1 MNLKR
6 DMTVFKTKM
15 IIAAAFAAIL
25 MFEGLP
31 ALFAQVNQ
39 LVEEEP
45 ILSVRPDEIDFGI
58 LRDTET
64 GVASIE
70 ISNKGQGK
78 IKWMVKWIDPWLVL
92 DKYSGVV
99 EDSTQIVLVT
109 ANLCD
114 LPLGRHK
121 TGIVITSSCGTR
133 MVPVSVTVL
142 RDNNAT
148 HRPELEEIRLA
159 SITNTQVGRKIRM
172 SAVGIYTDGSER
184 DITKKIKWIS
194 ENKRTGYFVD
204 KGLFIGKHKGDVRV
218 FAKDGAVKSPG
229 VTIYID
235 ALDGPLLK
243 VSLPKIRLDHMEKD
257 SIEDI
262 SLTMRNAG
270 KGELEWEVISRTPWL
285 ILDED
290 TSSGGVVRQM
300 ADESRRYPT
309 EIPTVSDEYNRETDV
324 EENAPDRRKSGYS
337 SSLRGTGRK
346 NIKIAVDVTG
356 LLEGRYEGAILVRS
370 NGGDEEITISV
381 NIRSLESISLTPVSV
396 RMAVNHRM
404 AFRATGIWS
413 DGSRTDLSG
422 GSDSRWAVSD
432 PSVGYFL
439 RRKPVFVA
447 KRAGRVEIRKVRG
460 GVISNVAVVNA
471 AEDVAGPVLMVS
483 PREVDLGTIGPGESS
498 KGVISLKNVGGGGD
512 LIWLVYGMGD
522 WISPYDDTLSGTAG
536 MSARNLRISIESM
549 TDEGVSVNGLF
560 AVRVRFETGHN
571 SVSYEKLLSPG
582 SCREELKLLFNG
594 GERTVFLKF
603 EVAEKGSRP
612 CMDVRPLGIDFGSVE
627 TGRKLMK
634 RIELRNVGKDVLKW
648 EAMLQGKRKNFRG
661 VALER
666 GRYVSFANETVSGKG
681 SYSVPGHLENALEIS
696 GEWSE
701 ERGYPY
707 STGEN
712 DLLRYSFSGSGIVLF
727 LWKDIYGGTLDVF
740 VDNRMVGEID
750 CASEKRERIEFP
762 VAETLSD
769 GEPHLLVL
777 AVRGGTVEVE
787 GVRVYTAGLMEGG
800 KGWIRISPEKG
811 TTANEVDYINVTASS
826 ADLTPGSY
834 SENILFYSGEGVEIV
849 EVALDV
855 KSDKLPELI
864 DIYRYIRG
872 TDTLLSPEVAR
883 GDFPLERYR
892 KGELAFRLF
901 RKDTPGTTEF
911 FQWHNPSRGTHF
923 YSYSRSGGKHSLK
936 GYVFDGT
943 IGNIATLK
951 LPDTRD
957 LYRWFNPET
966 GAYFYTTDTKG
977 ENREKMG
984 YMYDGVA
991 GYVR

>member
-1 MNLKR
+1 
-6 DMTVFKTKM
+6 MTVFKTKTV
-15 IIAAAFAAIL
+15 IAAAFAAIL
-25 MFEGLP
+25 MFGGVP

-39 LVEEEP
+39 PVEEKP
-45 ILSVRPDEIDFGI
+45 ILSVRPDGIDFGI

-78 IKWMVKWIDPWLVL
+78 IRWMVKWTDPWLAL

-99 EDSTQIVLVT
+99 EDDTQVVSVT
-109 ANLCD
+109 ANPRD

-121 TGIVITSSCGTR
+121 AGIVITSSCGAR
-133 MVPVSVTVL
+133 MVPVSLTVL
-142 RDNNAT
+142 RDNNDT
-148 HRPELEEIRLA
+148 HRPELAGIRLA
-159 SITNTQVGRKIRM
+159 SITSTQVGRKIRM
-172 SAVGIYTDGSER
+172 SAVGIYSDGSRR
-184 DITKKIKWIS
+184 DITKEIKWIS

-218 FAKDGAVKSPG
+218 FAKEGRVRSPV
-229 VTIYID
+229 VTIHID

-243 VSLPKIRLDHMEKD
+243 VSLPKIKLDHMEKD

-262 SLTMRNAG
+262 SLTLRNAG
-270 KGELEWEVISRTPWL
+270 KGKLEWEIISRTPWL
-285 ILDED
+285 ILDEG
-290 TSSGGVVRQM
+290 TSSDGVVRQM
-300 ADESRRYPT
+300 SDESQRYT
-309 EIPTVSDEYNRETDV
+309 TDNVGTAV
-324 EENAPDRRKSGYS
+324 EENAPDGQKSGYS

-356 LLEGRYEGAILVRS
+356 LPEGRYDGAIVIRS
-370 NGGDEEITISV
+370 NGGDEEITIPV
-381 NIRSLESISLTPVSV
+381 NILSLESISVVPVFV
-396 RMAVNHRM
+396 RMVVNHKTM
-404 AFRATGIWS
+404 FRATGIWS

-422 GSDSRWAVSD
+422 GSDGRWIVSD
-432 PSVGYFL
+432 PSIGYFL
-439 RRKPVFVA
+439 RRRPVFVA

-460 GVISNVAVVNA
+460 AVTSNVAVVDVE
-471 AEDVAGPVLMVS
+471 EDVGGPVLMVS
-483 PREVDLGTIGPGESS
+483 PREVDFGTIGPGESS
-498 KGVISLKNVGGGGD
+498 KGMISLKNVGGGD
-512 LIWLVYGMGD
+512 LIWLVYSMGD

-536 MSARNLRISIESM
+536 MSARYLRISIESV
-549 TDEGVSVNGLF
+549 TEEGVSVNGLF
-560 AVRVRFETGHN
+560 PVRMRFETGHN
-571 SVSYEKLLSPG
+571 SVSYEKLLPLG
-582 SCREELKLLFNG
+582 SYREELKLLFNG

-612 CMDVRPLGIDFGSVE
+612 CMDVKPLGIDFGSVE
-627 TGRKLMK
+627 TGRKLIK

-648 EAMLQGKRKNFRG
+648 KAMLQGKRKSFRG

-666 GRYVSFANETVSGKG
+666 GRYVSFANESVSGKG
-681 SYSVPGHLENALEIS
+681 SYSVPGRLKNELKIS

-712 DLLRYSFSGSGIVLF
+712 DLLRYSFSGSGIALF
-727 LWKDIYGGTLDVF
+727 LLKDIYGGTLDVF
-740 VDNRMVGEID
+740 LDNRMVGEID

-762 VAETLSD
+762 VAETLAD

-787 GVRVYTAGLMEGG
+787 GVRVYTAGLVEGR

-811 TTANEVDYINVTASS
+811 TTTNEVDYINVTASS
-826 ADLTPGSY
+826 ADLSPGSY
-834 SENILFYSGEGVEIV
+834 SENILFYSGEEVEIV
-849 EVALDV
+849 EVSLDI
-855 KSDKLPELI
+855 KDDNLPELI
-864 DIYRYIRG
+864 NIYRYTKE
-872 TDTLLSPEVAR
+872 TDTLLSLDVAR

-892 KGELAFRLF
+892 KGELAFSLF

-911 FQWHNPSRGTHF
+911 FQWHNPSRRTHF
-923 YSYSRSGGKHSLK
+923 YSYNPQPVGSGKHSLK
-936 GYVFDGT
+936 GYVFDGA

-951 LPDTRD
+951 LPHTRD

-984 YMYDGVA
+984 YIYDGVA

>member
-1 MNLKR
+1 MNLER
-6 DMTVFKTKM
+6 DMTVFKTKI
-15 IIAAAFAAIL
+15 IIAAVFAAIL
-25 MFEGLP
+25 MFGGSP
-31 ALFAQVNQ
+31 ALFAQVSQ
-39 LVEEEP
+39 LVEEKP
-45 ILSVRPDEIDFGI
+45 ILSVRPDGIDFGI
-58 LRDTET
+58 LRDTEA

-70 ISNKGQGK
+70 ISNRGQGK
-78 IKWMVKWIDPWLVL
+78 IKWMVKWADPWLAL

-99 EDSTQIVLVT
+99 EDGTQVVSVT
-109 ANLCD
+109 ADPRD
-114 LPLGRHK
+114 LPLGRHEA
-121 TGIVITSSCGTR
+121 GIVITSSCGIR
-133 MVPVSVTVL
+133 MIPVSATVL
-142 RDNNAT
+142 RDNNDT
-148 HRPELEEIRLA
+148 HRPKLEEIRLV
-159 SITNTQVGRKIRM
+159 SITSTQVGRKIRM
-172 SAVGIYTDGSER
+172 SAVGIYSDGSER
-184 DITKKIKWIS
+184 DITKDIKWIS
-194 ENKRTGYFVD
+194 ENKRAGYFVD

-218 FAKDGAVKSPG
+218 FVKKGRVKSPV
-229 VTIYID
+229 VTIHID

-262 SLTMRNAG
+262 SMTLRNAG

-285 ILDED
+285 VLDEG
-290 TSSGGVVRQM
+290 TSSSDVDGQK
-300 ADESRRYPT
+300 ADESRLYPT
-309 EIPTVSDEYNRETDV
+309 DISTVSDGYHWEADV
-324 EENAPDRRKSGYS
+324 EENASGRQESGYS

-346 NIKIAVDVTG
+346 TVKIAVDVTG
-356 LLEGRYEGAILVRS
+356 LPEGRYEGAILVRS
-370 NGGDEEITISV
+370 NGGDAEIIIPV
-381 NIRSLESISLTPVSV
+381 NILSLKSISIVPVSL

-404 AFRATGIWS
+404 AFRAVGIWS

-422 GSDSRWAVSD
+422 GSDGRWTVSD
-432 PSVGYFL
+432 PPVGYFL

-447 KRAGRVEIRKVRG
+447 KRAGRAEIRKVRG
-460 GVISNVAVVNA
+460 GVISNVAIVDVE
-471 AEDVAGPVLMVS
+471 EDVAGSVLMVS

-498 KGVISLKNVGGGGD
+498 KGVISLKNVGGGD
-512 LIWLVYGMGD
+512 LIWLVYSMGD

-536 MSARNLRISIESM
+536 MSARYLRISIESM
-549 TDEGVSVNGLF
+549 TEEGVSINGLF
-560 AVRVRFETGHN
+560 PVRVRFETGHN
-571 SVSYEKLLSPG
+571 SVSYEKLLPLG
-582 SCREELKLLFNG
+582 SYREELNLLFNG

-612 CMDVRPLGIDFGSVE
+612 CMDVKPLGIDFGSVE
-627 TGRKLMK
+627 TGRKSIK

-648 EAMLQGKRKNFRG
+648 KAMLQGKRKNFRG

-666 GRYVSFANETVSGKG
+666 GRYVSFANESISGKG
-681 SYSVPGHLENALEIS
+681 SYSVPGRLKNALEIS

-707 STGEN
+707 STGEK

-740 VDNRMVGEID
+740 LDNRMIGEID
-750 CASEKRERIEFP
+750 CASEERKRIEFP
-762 VAETLSD
+762 VAETLAD

-777 AVRGGTVEVE
+777 MVRGGTVEVE
-787 GVRVYTAGLMEGG
+787 GVRVYTPGLVEGR

-811 TTANEVDYINVTASS
+811 TTTHEVDYINVTASS
-826 ADLTPGSY
+826 ADLSPGSY

-849 EVALDV
+849 EVSLDV
-855 KSDKLPELI
+855 KSDNLPELI
-864 DIYRYIRG
+864 NIYRYTKG
-872 TDTLLSPEVAR
+872 TDSLLSPDVAR

-901 RKDTPGTTEF
+901 RKGTPGTTEF
-911 FQWHNPSRGTHF
+911 FQWHNPSKGTHF

-943 IGNIATLK
+943 VGNIATLK
-951 LPDTRD
+951 LPRTRD

-984 YMYDGVA
+984 YIYDGVA